1 MISRLLQVQY
11 SQVAYLSGSEPLAV
25 EHAGVALLE
34 AELLEEGVL
43 GLIDEESAA
52 AHFSRC

>member
-11 SQVAYLSGSEPLAV
+11 SQVAYLSGPEPLAV

-43 GLIDEESAA
+43 GLVDEESAA